1 MKKAFTLFEL
11 LVVISIVG
19 ILIAV
24 ASISYSGAQKKS
36 RDARRIQDMNAIQK
50 AAEMYYSQNNYVYP
64 GTSQLTA
71 SGLMSV
77 MPIDPKNSTPYVYN
91 FSGLVNGA
99 NNYCLC
105 VRLES
110 TTGGNASDSNCT
122 MASSGA
128 YYCVRNQQ

>member
-11 LVVISIVG
+11 LVVISIIG

-50 AAEMYYSQNNYVYP
+50 AAEMYYSQNNYLYP
-64 GTSQLTA
+64 GSSQLIS

-77 MPIDPKNSTPYVYN
+77 MPTDPKNASPYVYS
-91 FSGLVNGA
+91 FSGLTNGA
-99 NNYCLC
+99 SNYCLC
-105 VRLES
+105 ALLENA
-110 TTGGNASDSNCT
+110 TGGNASDGNCT
-122 MASSGA
+122 MASSGT